1 MDGSLAIIF
10 LITSLTDM
18 GLNDCRT
25 GVCLAQDSAT
35 SRLSLQIAE
44 MEFQEESISEEVY
57 VGYDMDR
64 RYGPFQ
70 PTFGASIASNGATW
84 VGAGFKWTSADA
96 IDSPFF
102 IETSLMPG
110 YYTHGD
116 DGPNLGGNLHF
127 RSAFGAGYEFNNG
140 ATLTVLYDHRSN
152 GDTHKL
158 NPGLETIAV
167 RYAIALH

>member
-1 MDGSLAIIF
+1 MDGTLAIIF

-18 GLNDCRT
+18 GFNDCRT
-25 GVCLAQDSAT
+25 DGCLERDDAT
-35 SRLSLQIAE
+35 ARVSFQHADV
-44 MEFQEESISEEVY
+44 EFQDDRISDEVY

-70 PTFGASIASNGATW
+70 PTFGVSITADGSSWA
-84 VGAGFKWTSADA
+84 GAGVKWTSAHV

-110 YYTHGD
+110 LYSQS
-116 DGPNLGGNLHF
+116 DGPDLGGSLHF
-127 RSAFGAGYEFNNG
+127 RSAFGAGYRFDNG
-140 ATLTVLYDHRSN
+140 ATLSVLYDHRSN
-152 GDTHKL
+152 GDTHNL

-167 RYAIALH
+167 RYAIALN

>member
-1 MDGSLAIIF
+1 MDGTLAVIF

-25 GVCLAQDSAT
+25 DGCLTRENAT
-35 SRLSLQIAE
+35 ARMSLQLADV
-44 MEFQEESISEEVY
+44 EFQEEIISEEIY

-70 PTFGASIASNGATW
+70 PTFGASVTADGASW
-84 VGAGFKWTSADA
+84 VGAGVKWTSTGM
-96 IDSPFF
+96 IDSPFY

-110 YYTHGD
+110 YYAQG
-116 DGPNLGGNLHF
+116 DGPDIGGSLHF
-127 RSAFGAGYEFNNG
+127 RSAFGVGYAFDNG
-140 ATLTVLYDHRSN
+140 ATISVHYDHRSN
-152 GDTHKL
+152 ADTQDL

-167 RYAIALH
+167 RYAFAFN

>member
-25 GVCLAQDSAT
+25 DGCLTQDTAT
-35 SRLSLQIAE
+35 ARLSFQVAD
-44 MEFQEESISEEVY
+44 MEFQEEIISEEVY
-57 VGYDMDR
+57 FGYDMDR

-70 PTFGASIASNGATW
+70 PTFGASIGSNGATW

-110 YYTHGD
+110 YYHRG
-116 DGPNLGGNLHF
+116 DGPDLGGNLHF
-127 RSAFGAGYEFNNG
+127 RSAFGIGYEFDSG
-140 ATLTVLYDHRSN
+140 ATLSLHYDHRSN
-152 GDTHKL
+152 ADTQDL
-158 NPGLETIAV
+158 NPGLETIAL
-167 RYAIALH
+167 RYAVVLR